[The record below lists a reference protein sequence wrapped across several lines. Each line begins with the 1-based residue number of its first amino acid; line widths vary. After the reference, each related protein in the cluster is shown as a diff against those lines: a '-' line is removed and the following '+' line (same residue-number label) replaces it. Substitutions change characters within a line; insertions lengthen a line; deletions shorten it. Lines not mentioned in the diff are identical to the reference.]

1 MTESRHTPLPWD
13 VFAMGEIVGGGKGH
27 LQRVVRTDW
36 EHAPEAEIPEREAN
50 AALIV
55 RAVNSHAEMLVV
67 LKEWL
72 PIVERQLDNVVA
84 VAPPNQYE
92 EVRQTTAY
100 RTAAARV
107 ERLRAAIVAAEASGT
122 GGLR

>member
-36 EHAPEAEIPEREAN
+36 EHAPEAEIREREAN

-55 RAVNSHAEMLVV
+55 RAVNCHDEM
-67 LKEWL
+67 
-72 PIVERQLDNVVA
+72 VEALRGIDEFA
-84 VAPPNQYE
+84 WSSMKADCE
-92 EVRQTTAY
+92 E
-100 RTAAARV
+100 ARV
-107 ERLRAAIVAAEASGT
+107 EAMRRIDACRDALKKAR
-122 GGLR
+122 